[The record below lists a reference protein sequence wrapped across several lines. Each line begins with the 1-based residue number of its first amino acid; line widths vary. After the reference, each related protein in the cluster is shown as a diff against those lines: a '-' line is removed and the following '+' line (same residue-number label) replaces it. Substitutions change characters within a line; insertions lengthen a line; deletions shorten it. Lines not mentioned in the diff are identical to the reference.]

1 MRILDR
7 SRLVHRLR
15 FAGIQGH
22 LLHEAEDLP
31 TDRRSKLIDQLHR
44 FAGRAVVLNLGLDV
58 YGFVIPFV
66 PDVDTEGFDAN
77 LVRKLQLH
85 GAEDAEGLR
94 ALAKAHLRRAT
105 TADPRHIG
113 NQLGVLG
120 LDLQE
125 VFALAQ
131 RLRHIQREH
140 RAPHGMTTQGL
151 AVERDCGIGAD
162 TLKVQE
168 SALARERSDLETLL
182 VMRRA
187 VQVAVQELTVA
198 VVVVPIMGHGDRLAL
213 RLLAF
218 EPGGPPLRKLLHLAA
233 LLTLGS
239 YEVHLR
245 TAHRAARRDGNTTLL
260 VVIDRAVEVID
271 HPVVLYDKALM
282 GKHLVV
288 GLRRVDQI
296 VALPIVPGH
305 QVVAAGEGVV
315 GQIGARRIEGR
326 EVKHDIHIAHF
337 DDLGIARDRALCLVR
352 EDRVAGIALPLLHI
366 LRQGDADAL
375 ALVARLG
382 ILAACVVVHHEGGTE
397 CLRAIPIDHAL
408 ILHEALPPLHILI
421 LDGENRSFRGLPRV
435 GLRGILLRPCQAD
448 VERCLHRLIAT
459 ACATDVG
466 HPATVLELLQL
477 IRPAPLHID

>member
-1 MRILDR
+1 M
-7 SRLVHRLR
+7 
-15 FAGIQGH
+15 
-22 LLHEAEDLP
+22 
-31 TDRRSKLIDQLHR
+31 
-44 FAGRAVVLNLGLDV
+44 
-58 YGFVIPFV
+58 
-66 PDVDTEGFDAN
+66 
-77 LVRKLQLH
+77 
-85 GAEDAEGLR
+85 
-94 ALAKAHLRRAT
+94 
-105 TADPRHIG
+105 TA
-113 NQLGVLG
+113 
-120 LDLQE
+120 
-125 VFALAQ
+125 
-131 RLRHIQREH
+131 
-140 RAPHGMTTQGL
+140 QGL

-168 SALARERSDLETLL
+168 GALARERGDLETLL

-187 VQVAVQELTVA
+187 VQVAVQELAVA

-233 LLTLGS
+233 LLTLGG
-239 YEVHLR
+239 YKVHLR
-245 TAHRAARRDGNTTLL
+245 TAHRAARRNGNTALL
-260 VVIDRAVEVID
+260 VVIDGAVEVID

-305 QVVAAGEGVV
+305 QVVAAGKGVV
-315 GQIGARRIEGR
+315 GQVGTRGVEGR
-326 EVKHDIHIAHF
+326 EVEHHIHIAHF

-375 ALVARLG
+375 ALIARLG
-382 ILAACVVVHHEGGTE
+382 ILAACVVVHHKGGTE

-459 ACATDVG
+459 TCATDVG

-477 IRPAPLHID
+477 IRPAPLHIDQSGESATLIHIPPLFGPLQDLSQGFPLQEVLALGQVGFVATAILCPLTVVEDIGHVPFVAFAEEGRAVDLGVVRLGGNHQAIFIGGSRLLIDLGHALLRNVSLGRNRKRKESCCEEQDQLFFHASRISC